1 MVCPSC
7 GTDVEASAWFCPVC
21 AHQLHEDVVAPAV
34 STSGAGDTQRD
45 GTFVEEVS
53 RTIAWAHTPEI
64 TAEALIVG
72 EVSEVSGPART
83 FHGTVSQADGS
94 TPSFT
99 LYTHGGGSV
108 LDDPTLAPR
117 RTSVAPGPDLSP
129 YEHFVYEEV
138 DGQRTLGEIQS
149 AGLLAPTEIQVSL
162 LTLLERGLITLDPP
176 PAPAPLAML
185 EASAP
190 AAPAPLPTLD
200 PSFLVEL
207 RPTPTPTPTP
217 PLVSPIESPL
227 PLGVPVMSPTR
238 VAALAGAVVPS
249 PASAPPLE
257 SATRLSPLPAGPVPP
272 PTLARASGG
281 LPAPAPAPALAP
293 RGRPSQAV
301 EPRTS
306 VAAEPRPSLA
316 AEPRPSLA
324 PAAASITRARP
335 SEPPAEP
342 RRAPGAEPGKGPEPS
357 RPRRAGDA
365 PPLGPRDVRLDKAR
379 ELYAASMVDR
389 AGGNLVSARM
399 NLKLA
404 VAFDPE
410 NVTYQEAF
418 AQLGQAQLSTASVAS
433 NDAAP
438 TQRPAAQKAYDEG
451 CAAEAAGDVDRAVR
465 LFEAALRLGED
476 PLILNRLG
484 VVLAMRRSDVRRG
497 QQLLERAVV
506 LAPMNP
512 VYTHNLSKVL
522 GLAAA
527 RVVDRG
533 ASTAGTPKG
542 KGGFWKRLLGR

>member
-1 MVCPSC
+1 MLCPSC
-7 GTDVEASAWFCPVC
+7 GTEVEASAWFCPVC
-21 AHQLHEDVVAPAV
+21 AHQLHEDVAAPVV

-83 FHGTVSQADGS
+83 FHGTVSQPDGS

-99 LYTHGGGSV
+99 LYTHGEGSI

-185 EASAP
+185 EPSVP

-207 RPTPTPTPTP
+207 TPTPTPTP
-217 PLVSPIESPL
+217 PLVLPLESPL

-238 VAALAGAVVPS
+238 VAALAAAVVPS

-257 SATRLSPLPAGPVPP
+257 SATRLSPLPAGPAPP
-272 PTLARASGG
+272 PALARASGG
-281 LPAPAPAPALAP
+281 LPAPAPAPASALAP

-301 EPRTS
+301 
-306 VAAEPRPSLA
+306 
-316 AEPRPSLA
+316 EPRPSLA

-342 RRAPGAEPGKGPEPS
+342 RRALGAEPGKGPEPA

-497 QQLLERAVV
+497 QQLLERAVA

-533 ASTAGTPKG
+533 ASTTGTPKG

>member
-7 GTDVEASAWFCPVC
+7 GTEVEASAWFCPVC
-21 AHQLHEDVVAPAV
+21 AHQLHDDVAAPVVPA
-34 STSGAGDTQRD
+34 SGVGDTQRD

-72 EVSEVSGPART
+72 EVSDDSGPART

-94 TPSFT
+94 APAFT
-99 LYTHGGGSV
+99 LYTSGQSAA

-117 RTSVAPGPDLSP
+117 RTSAAPGDDLSP
-129 YEHFVYEEV
+129 YEQFVYEEV

-176 PAPAPLAML
+176 PAPAPLPAVDP
-185 EASAP
+185 SAL
-190 AAPAPLPTLD
+190 AVPAPLPKLD
-200 PSFLVEL
+200 ASFLVEL
-207 RPTPTPTPTP
+207 APTPTPTPSP
-217 PLVSPIESPL
+217 PLVLPLESPV
-227 PLGVPVMSPTR
+227 PLGVPVVQPSRGASLPQASGRPSASP
-238 VAALAGAVVPS
+238 VEPLPLS
-249 PASAPPLE
+249 P
-257 SATRLSPLPAGPVPP
+257 LSPLPPASS
-272 PTLARASGG
+272 ARSSGG
-281 LPAPAPAPALAP
+281 LPAPATLPVATS
-293 RGRPSQAV
+293 RGRPA
-301 EPRTS
+301 
-306 VAAEPRPSLA
+306 ALDAEPRPSV
-316 AEPRPSLA
+316 A
-324 PAAASITRARP
+324 PASATITRARA

-342 RRAPGAEPGKGPEPS
+342 RRATGIEPRKSAEPD

-410 NVTYQEAF
+410 NATYQEAF
-418 AQLGQAQLSTASVAS
+418 AQLGQVQASTASLAS
-433 NDAAP
+433 NEAAP
-438 TQRPAAQKAYDEG
+438 TQRPAAQRAYDEG
-451 CAAEAAGDVDRAVR
+451 CAAEASGDIDRAVR
-465 LFEAALRLGED
+465 MFEAALRLGDD

-497 QQLLERAVV
+497 QQLLERAVA

-522 GLAAA
+522 GLAAERDVA
-527 RVVDRG
+527 RGARG
-533 ASTAGTPKG
+533 ASMVAAPKS